1 MSPNALRLR
10 SWNTLGFFCFEH
22 SQCYDILHCRRRFL
36 AEQAQEPGR
45 PGVEGFSLRIVGE
58 KCFKQQT
65 LKQRRIVACLLCNS
79 AIQTDSAIFKRTTV
93 YAIHCDSTFV
103 LVCSM
108 QGLVLQPP
116 QRWRPHWWCEG
127 MQLDHSPRSKGCVFA
142 SICQE
147 CWFHEPQI
155 LGACWVLDHRQDRPV
170 KDLEPKS
177 GVARRP
183 VFGLSRCWGFTAW
196 LAALTQWWY

>member
-1 MSPNALRLR
+1 MPCVCDLEIRLV
-10 SWNTLGFFCFEH
+10 FFCFEH

-93 YAIHCDSTFV
+93 YAIHCDSMFV

-183 VFGLSRCWGFTAW
+183 VFGLSRC
-196 LAALTQWWY
+196 